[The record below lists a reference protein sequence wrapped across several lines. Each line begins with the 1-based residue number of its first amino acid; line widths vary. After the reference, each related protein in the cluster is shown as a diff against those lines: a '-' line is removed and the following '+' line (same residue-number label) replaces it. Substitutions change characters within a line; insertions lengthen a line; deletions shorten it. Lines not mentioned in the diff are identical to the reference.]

1 MLADIS
7 IRRAKS
13 EAKPY
18 KLADG
23 GGLYL
28 EVFPNGSKL
37 WRLKYRRI
45 DGKETRISL
54 GAYPEVPAP
63 KARQKRDEIK
73 LRRKEHGIDP
83 AVERRLERLK
93 AKHAAADSFEAVA
106 REWHKKQKPKWRDTH
121 SDKII
126 RWLEADIFPWMGARP
141 TKEIAAQEL
150 LAVLRRV
157 EGRGAVEKA
166 HRARNICSQIFRYAV
181 ATGRAETDPASA
193 LRGALAPVKTTHHAS
208 LIEPTAVGAL
218 LRAIDG
224 YNGTL
229 VSRCALQL
237 APLVFVRPGELRQAE
252 WAEIDLDGSEWRIP
266 GEKMKMGDPHIVPL
280 SQQALAVLREIHP
293 LTGKGRYV
301 FPGERSRAR
310 PMSENTVNAALRR
323 LGYTTDQMTGH
334 GFRSMAS
341 TLLHERNWNHQ
352 VIERQLAHADRNSVS
367 AAYNYAEHLPE
378 RRRMMQ
384 EWADYLDVLQRGS
397 KVSAVTFGKV
407 A

>member
-7 IRRAKS
+7 IRRAKPRDKS
-13 EAKPY
+13 Y
-18 KLADG
+18 RLADG

-28 EVFPNGSKL
+28 EIFPNGSKL

-73 LRRKEHGIDP
+73 LRRKEQGVDP
-83 AVERRLERLK
+83 ALERKMERLR
-93 AKHAAADSFEAVA
+93 AQQAAGDSFEAVA

-121 SDKII
+121 SEKVI
-126 RWLEADIFPWMGARP
+126 RWLEADLFPWLGARP
-141 TKEIAAQEL
+141 TQEVTAPEL
-150 LAVLRRV
+150 LTVLRRV

-166 HRARNICSQIFRYAV
+166 HRELNICSQVFRYAV
-181 ATGRAETDPASA
+181 ATGRAPGDPASA

-208 LIEPTAVGAL
+208 LTEPAAVGEL

-224 YNGTL
+224 YSGTL
-229 VSRCALQL
+229 ISRCALQL

-252 WAEIDLDGSEWRIP
+252 WAEINLEIAEWRIP

-280 SQQALAVLREIHP
+280 SQQALAILREIQP
-293 LTGKGRYV
+293 LTGRGLYV

-323 LGYTTDQMTGH
+323 LGYSKDQMTGH

-341 TLLHERNWNHQ
+341 TLLHEQGWNHYA
-352 VIERQLAHADRNSVS
+352 IERQLAHAERNSVT
-367 AAYNYAEHLPE
+367 AAYNYAEHMPE
-378 RRRMMQ
+378 RRTMMQ
-384 EWADYLDVLQRGS
+384 AWANYLDGLKRGADVVPIRS
-397 KVSAVTFGKV
+397 RA
-407 A
+407 

>member
-1 MLADIS
+1 MLADLS
-7 IRRAKS
+7 VKRAKPR
-13 EAKPY
+13 EKPY
-18 KLADG
+18 RLTDG

-28 EVFPNGSKL
+28 EIFPNGSKL

-54 GAYPEVPAP
+54 GAYPEVPV
-63 KARQKRDEIK
+63 ARARVKRDQIK
-73 LRRKEHGIDP
+73 LRRKEEGIDP
-83 AVERRLERLK
+83 AVERKLERLR
-93 AKHAAADSFEAVA
+93 AKLAAGDTFEAVA
-106 REWHKKQKPKWRDTH
+106 REWHERQRPKWRDSH
-121 SDKII
+121 ADKII
-126 RWLEADIFPWMGARP
+126 HWLEMDIFPWLGARP
-141 TKEIAAQEL
+141 TQDIGAQEL
-150 LAVLRRV
+150 LAVLRRI

-166 HRARNICSQIFRYAV
+166 HRARNICGQVFRYAV
-181 ATGRAETDPASA
+181 ATGRAITDPAAA

-208 LIEPTAVGAL
+208 LIEPRAVGEL

-224 YNGTL
+224 YRGSL

-252 WAEIDLDGSEWRIP
+252 WAEINFENAEWRIP

-280 SQQALAVLREIHP
+280 ATQALAILYELRP
-293 LTGKGRYV
+293 LTGNCRYV
-301 FPGERSRAR
+301 FPGERSRKR

-341 TLLHERNWNHQ
+341 TMLHEQGWNHHA
-352 VIERQLAHADRNSVS
+352 IERQLAHADRNAVS

-384 EWADYLDVLQRGS
+384 AWADYLDGLFAETCG
-397 KVSAVTFGKV
+397 
-407 A
+407 